1 MLVEFCADFN
11 SLVAQFVPT
20 GSATHLSGKTVFD
33 ARSKVVL
40 VAFYTRILTNI
51 HLYMLGGR
59 DSVEKFEVIGGV
71 RYQLDVGGWQGASV
85 AIDYKEVFRVNKDT
99 VSVILFQQDE
109 KLIFA
114 EVGADPSFGLESVG
128 HSIPGYREVLFPCI
142 DLIHN
147 R

>member
-1 MLVEFCADFN
+1 MLVEICADFN
-11 SLVAQFVPT
+11 SLVARFVPAR
-20 GSATHLSGKTVFD
+20 SATNLSGKTLFD

-71 RYQLDVGGWQGASV
+71 RYQLDVGGWQGATV
-85 AIDYKEVFRVNKDT
+85 AVDYKEVVRVNKDT

-114 EVGADPSFGLESVG
+114 EVGSDPSFGLESVG

-142 DLIHN
+142 CLIHN

>member
-1 MLVEFCADFN
+1 MLVNICADFN
-11 SLVAQFVPT
+11 GFVARFVPA

-40 VAFYTRILTNI
+40 VAFYTRFLTNI

-71 RYQLDVGGWQGASV
+71 RYQLDVGGWQGAT
-85 AIDYKEVFRVNKDT
+85 IDYQEVFRVNKDT

-109 KLIFA
+109 
-114 EVGADPSFGLESVG
+114 
-128 HSIPGYREVLFPCI
+128 
-142 DLIHN
+142 N
-147 R
+147 

>member
-1 MLVEFCADFN
+1 MLVKICADFN
-11 SLVAQFVPT
+11 SLVAQFVPA
-20 GSATHLSGKTVFD
+20 GSATHFSSKTLFD

-59 DSVEKFEVIGGV
+59 DSVVQFEVIRGV
-71 RYQLDVGGWQGASV
+71 RYQLHVDRWQGPSV

-114 EVGADPSFGLESVG
+114 EVGTDPSF
-128 HSIPGYREVLFPCI
+128 
-142 DLIHN
+142 
-147 R
+147 